1 MIKSLRNSQFSKYT
15 KCNPRQLIGG
25 GGPPPPPPPPHRCSV
40 HLVAELHLV
49 IKNTGYGPAYH
60 GNISSLPKTTAGLMK
75 LWVRGI
81 FKSHSLSP

>member
-15 KCNPRQLIGG
+15 KCTLRPLT
-25 GGPPPPPPPPHRCSV
+25 PPPPPHRCSV

>member
-15 KCNPRQLIGG
+15 KCNLRQLIR
-25 GGPPPPPPPPHRCSV
+25 PPHRYSV